1 MKFLASFQKRLWI
14 KVMVA
19 LVPMLML
26 CIGLII
32 GINIYNQNR
41 LIRSQ
46 TQQACESL
54 AATIESSSFDALAVG
69 NNNEVR
75 KQFSRLKEQAAGID
89 VSIFD
94 FNGDITFASDA
105 AMVHQGIRSLLS
117 NNQASAAV
125 DQMLKDGSAPAGSFE
140 EIIQQKSYL
149 SLIRP
154 ILNAENCHHC
164 HGSSR
169 KILGASS
176 SGPPTLAS
184 KGCGRL
190 RGKSFVGAGQVI
202 GHSRSWNLAKENGKS
217 GR

>member
-1 MKFLASFQKRLWI
+1 M
-14 KVMVA
+14 MVA

-26 CIGLII
+26 CIGIII

-75 KQFSRLKEQAAGID
+75 KQFSRLKEQAAGIE

-94 FNGDITFASDA
+94 FNGDITFASEP
-105 AMVHQGIRSLLS
+105 AMAHQSIRSLLF
-117 NNQASAAV
+117 NNQASEAV
-125 DQMLKDGSAPAGSFE
+125 IRMLQDGKAPAESFE
-140 EIIQQKSYL
+140 EIINQKSYL

-164 HGSSR
+164 HGSPEKFSA
-169 KILGASS
+169 ASI
-176 SGPPTLAS
+176 SGLRPRPPFP
-184 KGCGRL
+184 KR
-190 RGKSFVGAGQVI
+190 
-202 GHSRSWNLAKENGKS
+202 S
-217 GR
+217 GRGIKESSWGLPG